1 MMDKQSTPLTRQDL
15 INKILS
21 IKREFNHKIDNL
33 LEIVTNEFD
42 ELKGGVESPKKL
54 TRSDKKQIVEQKI
67 REQFAKYQYK
77 KPSNF
82 RS

>member
-1 MMDKQSTPLTRQDL
+1 MSVEKKPITQREFK
-15 INKILS
+15 NRILS

-42 ELKGGVESPKKL
+42 ELKGGVESPEKL

-67 REQFAKYQYK
+67 REQFAKY
-77 KPSNF
+77 S
-82 RS
+82 